1 MRRLFLIL
9 TTTVSIVT
17 PALAAN
23 PMKDEQSAELKQ
35 CIQEC
40 RQEKDATAREACDV
54 KCVQTDAARQK
65 QGTETP
71 NTQGSQPQK

>member
-54 KCVQTDAARQK
+54 KCVQADAARHPQN
-65 QGTETP
+65 TEVP
-71 NTQGSQPQK
+71 ITQGSQPKK

>member
-1 MRRLFLIL
+1 MRRLILIL
-9 TTTVSIVT
+9 TTTVALIA

-40 RQEKDATAREACDV
+40 RQQKDAAARETCDV
-54 KCVQTDAARQK
+54 KCVKTDAARQA